1 MQSVGRALRG
11 WPALCE
17 RWMSVN
23 GSVRTE
29 NSSLDKRVHDLVT
42 KEAAR
47 ADKLQHR
54 LDEERAVSAALRQQ
68 LKSSTGTQQHL
79 TQQLRALQGAPG
91 VPGGTRDGHRSVP
104 QLERQISKLQD
115 QLDLE
120 KKATNAERLGRQR
133 LAAQLSDQ
141 TAAQARLEAA
151 RDELQRTV
159 ARKGAELRRAHDL
172 LREGGQAQDS
182 ALAELSTVKERHE
195 RHQTR
200 PSYTDPEHLP
210 FQLTPT
216 LATILPLPVSLTLS
230 ITPPHP

>member
-1 MQSVGRALRG
+1 MQTEAAGPSVAGQRFV
-11 WPALCE
+11 
-17 RWMSVN
+17 MSVN

-47 ADKLQHR
+47 ADKLQRR

-141 TAAQARLEAA
+141 TAAQARFEAS

-182 ALAELSTVKERHE
+182 TLAELSTVKERHE
-195 RHQTR
+195 RHRTR
-200 PSYTDPEHLP
+200 PLRRP
-210 FQLTPT
+210 
-216 LATILPLPVSLTLS
+216 
-230 ITPPHP
+230 